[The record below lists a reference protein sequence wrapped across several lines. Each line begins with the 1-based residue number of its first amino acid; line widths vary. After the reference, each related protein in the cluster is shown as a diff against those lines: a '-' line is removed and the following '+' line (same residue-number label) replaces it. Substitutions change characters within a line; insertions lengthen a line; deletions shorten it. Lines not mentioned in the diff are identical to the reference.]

1 MPELRATPTPGAY
14 MTTVQLLR
22 VPLRVDDENQLY
34 FSSVSAQNTYMQSV
48 VYKSYTNFSYMREKS
63 AVSVPDDYD
72 TLVTSCNYLRYQN
85 AGFGNKWFYAYI
97 TEFEYKNPNTTWIHF
112 QIDAYQ
118 TYLFNITWKDCFI
131 EREHVK
137 DDSMGAHYIPEKFN
151 FNKNLINKINVEWPD
166 TNPNT
171 GEFQLMP
178 VILLDQNI
186 FSTELPW
193 NDEYWSYANGIFQG
207 FVMWTTHAAF
217 TDSYS
222 DNDLLTLYGD
232 YNSLWDELVALQKT
246 DSIKYAYY
254 IPKFAVKNFPHIT
267 LSSLATP
274 NLGCM
279 LSFDAGSIPLNQYN
293 LYAPETS
300 KVFDV
305 NKSDFK
311 FGGYEPINNKLYTSQ
326 FAEIDIS
333 NMQGTVMDL
342 SPELLGY
349 SDSLHYWSIACR
361 LSCAVCAD
369 PLIYLR
375 IDNYQRTKGGEVG
388 KYYTI
393 SAGNFPTPGIPS
405 DYFASWLAGN
415 SAKSGVSLTTGLALL
430 GIGIGAAM
438 TPASALLAIGG
449 AAQIA
454 NTAADIGD
462 AMKKGDPAVT
472 QMQSSSLS
480 ATGRLGFEVYTK
492 TIEYEQAKAVDDYF
506 TMFGYKVNELKV
518 PEFGTRQYY
527 NYYKMPV
534 CNITGNIPQS
544 SLDEIR
550 SKFER
555 GITLWNT
562 SDVGNYRDGD
572 NPIVT

>member
-137 DDSMGAHYIPEKFN
+137 DDSMGEHYIKEDFSMPKSIISSSN
-151 FNKNLINKINVEWPD
+151 INLPYTYTDNGSLQIVPVLMLSQQPTTKDKYTTLMNGEINNIIYWIPDNVQNSSWAYD
-166 TNPNT
+166 VQAMMQSMSALIVYLSTNN
-171 GEFQLMP
+171 
-178 VILLDQNI
+178 
-186 FSTELPW
+186 
-193 NDEYWSYANGIFQG
+193 
-207 FVMWTTHAAF
+207 
-217 TDSYS
+217 
-222 DNDLLTLYGD
+222 
-232 YNSLWDELVALQKT
+232 NSETV
-246 DSIKYAYY
+246 DSIVGSFCVPRFALLGVDTVPLHSGDISIGQTVRTPMELTSVYMKANSQKAAILFDKPNYNFT
-254 IPKFAVKNFPHIT
+254 PK
-267 LSSLATP
+267 
-274 NLGCM
+274 
-279 LSFDAGSIPLNQYN
+279 
-293 LYAPETS
+293 
-300 KVFDV
+300 
-305 NKSDFK
+305 
-311 FGGYEPINNKLYTSQ
+311 NNKLYTSQ
-326 FAEIDIS
+326 FFSASIT
-333 NMQGTVMDL
+333 NMQGIDVEYKPEFLDYQNSIESWGLNYVIEAAFAPDSTVYLYPDPDVDTNGLYQNAGKPFAVPLDNFPVPAITGDYYNAWLSGHSATTRNTLAISEMSGVIGMAAAANGNPAGLALVGGSVISIANTLAAVEDASNHADPL
-342 SPELLGY
+342 KIESTNTSRYGGGRATYKVTYQYISPEL
-349 SDSLHYWSIACR
+349 
-361 LSCAVCAD
+361 
-369 PLIYLR
+369 
-375 IDNYQRTKGGEVG
+375 
-388 KYYTI
+388 
-393 SAGNFPTPGIPS
+393 
-405 DYFASWLAGN
+405 
-415 SAKSGVSLTTGLALL
+415 AKS
-430 GIGIGAAM
+430 
-438 TPASALLAIGG
+438 
-449 AAQIA
+449 
-454 NTAADIGD
+454 
-462 AMKKGDPAVT
+462 
-472 QMQSSSLS
+472 
-480 ATGRLGFEVYTK
+480 
-492 TIEYEQAKAVDDYF
+492 VDTYF
-506 TMFGYKVNELKV
+506 TMYGYKVNELKV
-518 PEFGTRQYY
+518 PEFATRQYY